1 MFIASIAMLIY
12 VLIRFFSNQTIVG
25 WSSLIGSVWGIGSLI
40 LIAIGIIGEYI
51 GKIYLE
57 TKQRPRFIVDSIIH
71 SNNPD

>member
-25 WSSLIGSVWGIGSLI
+25 WSSLIVSVCGIGSLI